1 MAYESDDGAQAK
13 VQIPIPFM
21 RRGQQVPVRVGDAV
35 KRGTNALGF
44 KQCGGCKERQRRW
57 NQWLAFYGTRG
68 R

>member
-1 MAYESDDGAQAK
+1 MAYESDDGQAR
-13 VQIPIPFM
+13 VRIPNPFM
-21 RRGQQVPVRVGDAV
+21 RRGQQVRLGDAV
-35 KRGTNALGF
+35 KRGTNALGI